1 MVLRAAEFKTGDTTV
16 YEGQLV
22 KIVSSQSDFVV
33 IEYES
38 GNRRSVRKD
47 ALKSTPL
54 FNFYSDEAIKKRKE
68 QIAHYQEKAAK
79 ADEEKERWGIK
90 LKELRG
96 QLQELNKFD
105 ELYAIVKKELWNAKF
120 KVTACSNRAYSY
132 LMDAY
137 LTASSIS

>member
-1 MVLRAAEFKTGDTTV
+1 MVSRAAEFKTGDATV

-33 IEYES
+33 IEDES
-38 GNRRSVRKD
+38 GNRSSVR
-47 ALKSTPL
+47 KSTPL

-68 QIAHYQEKAAK
+68 RIADFQDKAEEAGKQKKDWLAK
-79 ADEEKERWGIK
+79 IKDLWTKMSGYDKSDEEYK
-90 LKELRG
+90 LLKGEYWAARFT
-96 QLQELNKFD
+96 KTK
-105 ELYAIVKKELWNAKF
+105 Y
-120 KVTACSNRAYSY
+120 SNLEHSY